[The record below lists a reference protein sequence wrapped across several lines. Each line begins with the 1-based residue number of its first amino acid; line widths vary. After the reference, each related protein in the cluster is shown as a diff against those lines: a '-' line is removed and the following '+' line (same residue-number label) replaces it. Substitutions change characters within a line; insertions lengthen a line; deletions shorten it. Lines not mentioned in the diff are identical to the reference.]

1 MKKVM
6 LILVIVFAFFS
17 SVQAQS
23 FSIGA
28 ALNVSAGSGIGTDIE
43 ASVLFGITDLAR
55 VGPLGVDAR
64 LEANLAING
73 AGLGFSVGAAALATF
88 AVDIVTIYAGP
99 QLVFVLAP
107 SVPDPVRIGAIVGG
121 RYQIATGVS
130 AFAELNLLFTNP
142 IFWRI
147 RVGATLAI

>member
-1 MKKVM
+1 MKKIVV
-6 LILVIVFAFFS
+6 LLLAVFAFFS
-17 SVQAQS
+17 SVNAQS
-23 FSIGA
+23 FSIGG
-28 ALNVSAGSGIGTDIE
+28 ALNVSASSGIGTDIE

-55 VGPLGVDAR
+55 VGPLGIDAR
-64 LEANLAING
+64 LEANLAVNS

-107 SVPDPVRIGAIVGG
+107 TVPDPVRIGAIVGA
-121 RYQIATGVS
+121 RYQIATGVF
-130 AFAELNLLFTNP
+130 AFGELNLLFTNP

-147 RVGATLAI
+147 RVGATLSI